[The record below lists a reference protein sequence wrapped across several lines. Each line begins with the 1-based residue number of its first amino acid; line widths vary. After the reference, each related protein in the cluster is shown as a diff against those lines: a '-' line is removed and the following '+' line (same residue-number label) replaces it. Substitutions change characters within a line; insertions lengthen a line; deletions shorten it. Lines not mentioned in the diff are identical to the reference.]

1 MPSQPVGQTVSHY
14 RILRK
19 IGGGGM
25 GVVYEAEDLKLG
37 RHVALKFLPDEL
49 AHDAQARS
57 RFQREAKAASS
68 LNHPNI
74 CTIHEIDEA
83 DGRTFIA
90 MELLEGQT
98 LRHRIAGKALHI
110 EAVLVLGIQIAD
122 ALDAAHAKGIVHRD
136 IKPANIFVMNRGQA
150 KILDFGLAK
159 VTLKPESVAMS
170 APTIES
176 EEHLTSPGSALG
188 TVAYMSPEQ
197 VRGKELDARTDL
209 FSFGAVLYEMCT
221 GTLPFR
227 GDTTA
232 LIFESILNRAP
243 VPPVRINPDT
253 PLKLEEIISKC
264 LEKDRNLRYQ
274 HASDI
279 RTDLQRLKR
288 DTDST
293 RGTVSAKAPA
303 TTGIG
308 KYWKTIVPAVA
319 VLALSVSSY
328 FYFHRTPKLTDK
340 DTIILADFTNTTGD
354 PVFDG
359 TLRQGMAVQLEQS
372 PFLSLVSE
380 ERIQQALRLMGQ
392 PSDARLTPEVAR
404 EICERTA
411 SAAVLDGS
419 IANLGSQ
426 YVLGLR
432 AKDCRTGDVLAEEQV
447 QAARKEEVLN
457 ALGQIASKFR
467 TRVGESLTTVEKYDT
482 PLAEATTTSLEALRA
497 YTAGL
502 QVLYSTGSAAAVPF
516 FKHAIEIDPKFAMAH
531 AMLGRVYGDIG
542 ETVLSA
548 ESTTKGYQLRDRAS
562 DDERFFISASYD
574 MQVTGSLEK
583 AQQTCELW
591 MQAYPR
597 TARPHSFLAGII
609 YPPLGKY
616 DKSVQE
622 ANTALRLEPDFPIMY
637 GVLASSYRDLERL
650 DEAEKTL
657 QRAFER
663 KLQSQSFPIRLY
675 AIAFLKDDKTGM
687 AREAAQA
694 QGKPGVEDRMS
705 NSESLV
711 LAYSG
716 HLQEARKMSQRAA
729 DLARQADHQGAAAVY
744 ETDAA
749 LREALFGNA
758 STARQRA
765 MAALGLSNSRDVE
778 YGIAFAL
785 AVSGDSSRSQT
796 LTDDLAKRLQED
808 TKVTFAYNPTLRA
821 LLAMNHREPS
831 KAVEMLQNSIP
842 YELGTAAS
850 LYPAYVRGEAY
861 LAARQGREAAVEFQ
875 KILDHRGIVVSDPI
889 GALAHLQL
897 GRAYALSGDD
907 AKANIAYKDFL
918 TLWKDA
924 DPDIPILK
932 EAKAEYAKLQ

>member
-1 MPSQPVGQTVSHY
+1 
-14 RILRK
+14 
-19 IGGGGM
+19 
-25 GVVYEAEDLKLG
+25 
-37 RHVALKFLPDEL
+37 
-49 AHDAQARS
+49 
-57 RFQREAKAASS
+57 
-68 LNHPNI
+68 
-74 CTIHEIDEA
+74 
-83 DGRTFIA
+83 
-90 MELLEGQT
+90 
-98 LRHRIAGKALHI
+98 
-110 EAVLVLGIQIAD
+110 
-122 ALDAAHAKGIVHRD
+122 
-136 IKPANIFVMNRGQA
+136 
-150 KILDFGLAK
+150 
-159 VTLKPESVAMS
+159 
-170 APTIES
+170 
-176 EEHLTSPGSALG
+176 
-188 TVAYMSPEQ
+188 
-197 VRGKELDARTDL
+197 
-209 FSFGAVLYEMCT
+209 
-221 GTLPFR
+221 
-227 GDTTA
+227 
-232 LIFESILNRAP
+232 
-243 VPPVRINPDT
+243 
-253 PLKLEEIISKC
+253 
-264 LEKDRNLRYQ
+264 
-274 HASDI
+274 
-279 RTDLQRLKR
+279 
-288 DTDST
+288 
-293 RGTVSAKAPA
+293 
-303 TTGIG
+303 
-308 KYWKTIVPAVA
+308 
-319 VLALSVSSY
+319 
-328 FYFHRTPKLTDK
+328 
-340 DTIILADFTNTTGD
+340 
-354 PVFDG
+354 
-359 TLRQGMAVQLEQS
+359 
-372 PFLSLVSE
+372 
-380 ERIQQALRLMGQ
+380 
-392 PSDARLTPEVAR
+392 
-404 EICERTA
+404 
-411 SAAVLDGS
+411 
-419 IANLGSQ
+419 
-426 YVLGLR
+426 
-432 AKDCRTGDVLAEEQV
+432 
-447 QAARKEEVLN
+447 
-457 ALGQIASKFR
+457 
-467 TRVGESLTTVEKYDT
+467 
-482 PLAEATTTSLEALRA
+482 
-497 YTAGL
+497 
-502 QVLYSTGSAAAVPF
+502 
-516 FKHAIEIDPKFAMAH
+516 
-531 AMLGRVYGDIG
+531 MLGRVYGDIG